1 MVKTRRKY
9 TREFKV
15 EAVKLL
21 AGGELTIAQVA
32 RDLGIAAHLLSR
44 WNRELQ
50 EEADQ
55 AFPGKGRVRPDEAEV
70 DRLRRELRRV
80 EQERDFLR
88 KTAAY
93 FAKESE

>member
-1 MVKTRRKY
+1 
-9 TREFKV
+9 
-15 EAVKLL
+15 L